1 MIPAQLKFGTHDTGA
16 DWRRYTREAVR
27 NLSAIV
33 TATFSAQAVLNAEAA
48 LATTAAA
55 AAAPAHYRPD
65 AIMTTHAKRMSRTK
79 NPALASTGWRN
90 SGAVVLKLVL
100 KTPSEIPG
108 TVLNLRSYVVRSIQ
122 LVVRAWA
129 WFRLYFD
136 REGRYWYSAANLMN
150 LYICLQQ
157 RHF

>member
-1 MIPAQLKFGTHDTGA
+1 MIPGRIEEG
-16 DWRRYTREAVR
+16 TRER
-27 NLSAIV
+27 RSG
-33 TATFSAQAVLNAEAA
+33 T
-48 LATTAAA
+48 
-55 AAAPAHYRPD
+55 YRPLSQLLLVHRQYW
-65 AIMTTHAKRMSRTK
+65 MLKQPLLLLLLLLLLLHTTDPTLSWQRMPKEWAVQK
-79 NPALASTGWRN
+79 NQALASTGWRN